1 MKTNKWQKFLSAFLA
16 LTMIFSLCGTTA
28 FAASDVTPPNE
39 VTETQPTDN
48 SAGETVPEA
57 TPTQKSSSISY
68 L

>member
-1 MKTNKWQKFLSAFLA
+1 MKATKWQKFMSALLT

-39 VTETQPTDN
+39 VTETQPTDS

-57 TPTQKSSSISY
+57 TPTQKSSSASY